1 MATLCET
8 PDFAFP
14 MLADVYYP
22 IVETD
27 GYGDVSRTWVLDKTI
42 ACSFT
47 VGGTAMK
54 EDIRPEVNIL
64 QDSLLVG
71 RVKKDIR
78 VSSIGQN
85 NSITNIAVANIR
97 DKNGVELY
105 LETAG
110 TRNGKST
117 LYEVATQSPIV
128 GAFGDVE
135 YYSLVLRRSE
145 NQGADIE

>member
-1 MATLCET
+1 MPTLCET

-22 IVETD
+22 IVEV
-27 GYGDVSRTWVLDKTI
+27 GAYGNLSKNWVLDKTI
-42 ACSFT
+42 ACSLT

-78 VSSIGQN
+78 VSALGEN
-85 NSITNIAVANIR
+85 NSLTNVIITNIR

-105 LETAG
+105 TETSG
-110 TRNGKST
+110 VRNNKST
-117 LYEVATQSPIV
+117 IYEVATQSPIV

-145 NQGADIE
+145 NQGADV

>member
-1 MATLCET
+1 MPTICET

-22 IVETD
+22 IVEQ
-27 GYGDVSRTWVLDKTI
+27 GAYGNVSKNWVLDKTI
-42 ACSFT
+42 ACSLT

-64 QDSLLVG
+64 QDSLLIG

-78 VSSIGQN
+78 VSALGEN
-85 NSITNIAVANIR
+85 NSLTNVIITNIR

-105 LETAG
+105 TETSG
-110 TRNGKST
+110 IRNNKST
-117 LYEVATQSPIV
+117 IYEVATQSPIV

-145 NQGADIE
+145 NQGADV

>member
-1 MATLCET
+1 LVNLCET

-14 MLADVYYP
+14 MLVDVYYP
-22 IVETD
+22 MIEQ
-27 GYGDVSRTWVLDKTI
+27 GAYGDVSKTWVLDKTI
-42 ACSFT
+42 ACSLT

-71 RVKKDIR
+71 RVKRDIR
-78 VSSIGQN
+78 VSALGEN
-85 NSITNIAVANIR
+85 NSLTNVLLTNIR

-105 LETAG
+105 TETSG
-110 TRNGKST
+110 IRNGKST
-117 LYEVATQSPIV
+117 IYEVATQSPII
-128 GAFGDVE
+128 GAFGDAE

-145 NQGADIE
+145 NQGADV